1 MAEAGIAHW
10 DDCPRRRADWGPMAA
25 EWIDLGVGAGATRSG
40 LRRVRIDPGR
50 RATPAHA
57 HAVEEEL
64 VYVLG
69 GSGLSWEGGEI
80 YEIAAG
86 DFIDYRPHSRAH
98 TLIAG
103 GGGLDVL
110 IMGPDVHA
118 EVGHLP
124 RAGVA
129 WIGDTWTTAGDGDH
143 PWAREVAAGDLPRPP
158 APSPRPSHIVRAGDV
173 TVQAKAVGDTERL
186 RRDLGTAAGTLTCGL
201 QHVTVAAGKLGCPP
215 HVHSAEEELFVVLE
229 GDGVCLLGTGGFAA
243 GRKEQG
249 GEAPSGDGRVWEHPL
264 RAGSVVVRP
273 PGTGVAHAIRAGAG
287 GITYLAYGDRIADDM
302 CYYPRSNK
310 IAFGFAGLI
319 GRLEKLDYWDGE
331 D

>member
-1 MAEAGIAHW
+1 
-10 DDCPRRRADWGPMAA
+10 
-25 EWIDLGVGAGATRSG
+25 
-40 LRRVRIDPGR
+40 
-50 RATPAHA
+50 
-57 HAVEEEL
+57 
-64 VYVLG
+64 
-69 GSGLSWEGGEI
+69 
-80 YEIAAG
+80 
-86 DFIDYRPHSRAH
+86 
-98 TLIAG
+98 
-103 GGGLDVL
+103 
-110 IMGPDVHA
+110 
-118 EVGHLP
+118 
-124 RAGVA
+124 
-129 WIGDTWTTAGDGDH
+129 
-143 PWAREVAAGDLPRPP
+143 
-158 APSPRPSHIVRAGDV
+158 AGDV